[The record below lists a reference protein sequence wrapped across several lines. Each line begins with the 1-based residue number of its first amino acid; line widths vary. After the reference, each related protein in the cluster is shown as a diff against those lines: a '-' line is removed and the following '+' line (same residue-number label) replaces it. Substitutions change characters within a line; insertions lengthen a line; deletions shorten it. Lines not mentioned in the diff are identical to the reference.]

1 MTESAMFVQM
11 REVEFDEIDNEK
23 IKEEKKQIAVR
34 HCCQITGNY
43 DSRTCNRADSK
54 HKAAGRN
61 KTSKDATKMIT
72 PFHRR

>member
-34 HCCQITGNY
+34 HCC
-43 DSRTCNRADSK
+43 
-54 HKAAGRN
+54 
-61 KTSKDATKMIT
+61 
-72 PFHRR
+72 